1 MHLPLLQLR
10 AQLRVVGMA
19 PGMVER
25 AQRSPPPAL
34 AKVGLPVVRGCPAA
48 RAPSPWGFAGSRG
61 GISSLHTF
69 PKGSAAR
76 LPCSGTKTF
85 PREPHLLRGRGAA
98 VPESEN
104 CSWPGAVGSASSSF
118 VLRLPCP
125 VPAAANPQLIPLL
138 WKGAQHP
145 YPSPPG
151 SGGLPPSS
159 QRGLNETPRDPKAEP
174 RAQQRSGVCPAVSG
188 SGAVPRIR

>member
-1 MHLPLLQLR
+1 
-10 AQLRVVGMA
+10 MA
-19 PGMVER
+19 PPLAP
-25 AQRSPPPAL
+25 AQGAAPGGWDGSGHGGESPAIPSSSTCQSGAT
-34 AKVGLPVVRGCPAA
+34 GGQGCPAA

-69 PKGSAAR
+69 PNGSAAR

-85 PREPHLLRGRGAA
+85 PRELHLLRGRGAA
-98 VPESEN
+98 VPGSEN
-104 CSWPGAVGSASSSF
+104 CSWPGAAGSASSSF
-118 VLRLPCP
+118 VLKLPCP

-151 SGGLPPSS
+151 RGGLPPSS
-159 QRGLNETPRDPKAEP
+159 QRGLNETSQDSKAEP
-174 RAQQRSGVCPAVSG
+174 RAQQRSGVCPAVFG
-188 SGAVPRIR
+188 SGVVPRIR